1 MDEEVADKNIVYSP
15 VLSDLDQWHP
25 SRGVP
30 VAALA
35 HTYYTMNSFAHTL
48 DHSSKLKA
56 PRLQKP
62 SPQGLPTTQNTIW
75 DYFGLGINLNSCLT
89 KKKSVH

>member
-1 MDEEVADKNIVYSP
+1 MDEEVADKNIVYGP

-48 DHSSKLKA
+48 DHSFKLKA

-62 SPQGLPTTQNTIW
+62 SPQGLEQPETLVGTTS
-75 DYFGLGINLNSCLT
+75 D
-89 KKKSVH
+89 